1 MVVVVQSRLWIGDAR
16 SPCRLGSMPSLS
28 QVHYRP
34 GGSGIEVDIRVRVDD
49 ERCREVS
56 CAANS
61 SSQRHPR
68 QLPSRR
74 VVSTCDPRAQVSEL
88 RSVAEAA
95 RDRLAIDASDICR
108 VVIAA
113 EL

>member
-1 MVVVVQSRLWIGDAR
+1 
-16 SPCRLGSMPSLS
+16 MPSVS

-61 SSQRHPR
+61 SQRHPR

-74 VVSTCDPRAQVSEL
+74 VVSTCDPRAQVIEL